1 MAREAI
7 SGTWNEIAE
16 LWHAK
21 SLKII
26 YIVFHTEHKYV
37 CVCVCVCVR
46 IGCIPF
52 PVVIER
58 LAFESNRT
66 DMSRVF
72 RSCMTKNY

>member
-26 YIVFHTEHKYV
+26 YIVFHTERKSACVYV
-37 CVCVCVCVR
+37 G
-46 IGCIPF
+46 IGCVPF
-52 PVVIER
+52 PVVIKR

-66 DMSRVF
+66 DVSRVF
-72 RSCMTKNY
+72 RFCMTKNY